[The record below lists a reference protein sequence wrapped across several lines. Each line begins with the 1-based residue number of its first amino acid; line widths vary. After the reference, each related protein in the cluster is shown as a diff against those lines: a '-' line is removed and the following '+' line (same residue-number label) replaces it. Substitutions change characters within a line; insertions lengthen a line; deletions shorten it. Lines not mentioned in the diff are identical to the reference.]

1 MSDKRY
7 STSSEIARSS
17 SDSEIARYSSEN
29 TKGKWTVYLLM
40 CSDNTL
46 YTGVTT
52 DLSRRLKQHNGQLS
66 GGSRYTAARR
76 PCNILWSSVCVSRSD
91 AQRREASIRKLTRL
105 EKEGLI
111 KMPLSDE

>member
-17 SDSEIARYSSEN
+17 SEN
-29 TKGKWTVYLLM
+29 TKGNWTVYLLM

-52 DLSRRLKQHNGQLS
+52 DLTRRLKQHNGQLA

-76 PCNILWSSVCVSRSD
+76 PCKILWSSVCVSRAD

-105 EKEGLI
+105 EKEQLI
-111 KMPLSDE
+111 QMPLPDE